1 MRRSR
6 KPIKIASRR
15 SELAKVQARAVGR
28 ALGKLNP
35 GVAIDYLWIDSQ
47 GDQTPGPLTDVGG
60 KGLFTRA
67 VDEAVL
73 RGKAD
78 VAVHCMKDLP
88 VVLPP
93 GISLAAVPKR
103 GDVRDCLITRTQASD
118 LASLPHGATVGTS
131 SPRRAAQ
138 LLIARNDLQIESIRG
153 NVPTRLEKVIGD
165 AAEAMNGP
173 MATVLAA
180 AGLVRLGRR
189 ELTRHALPVEVMLPA
204 AGQGA
209 LALHCRAD
217 DHVSLTRCM
226 PLNYAASATAVNTE
240 RLVLEGL
247 EATCESPIAVY
258 AEAADPPT
266 APNRNADAHWYR
278 LRVQLMSRDG
288 SKRLEVDNTIK
299 AQELRRAVK
308 QHVQSLRDQGAM
320 DLIHGL

>member
-35 GVAIDYLWIDSQ
+35 GVVIDYVWIDSQ

-73 RGKAD
+73 RGDAD

-103 GDVRDCLITRTQASD
+103 GDARDCLIARGGITAVSD
-118 LASLPHGATVGTS
+118 LPSGATVGTS

-138 LLIARNDLQIESIRG
+138 LLALRRDLEIESIRG
-153 NVPTRLEKVIGD
+153 NVPTRLEKVLGE

-173 MATVLAA
+173 QATVLAA

-189 ELTRHALPVEVMLPA
+189 DLTQAALAVEVMLPA

-217 DHVSLTRCM
+217 DHVTLTRCL
-226 PLNYAASATAVNTE
+226 PLNHAETATAVNTE

-247 EATCESPIAVY
+247 EATCQSPIAVY
-258 AEAADPPT
+258 AQTAAPPT
-266 APNRNADAHWYR
+266 VPHRNADAHWYR
-278 LRVQLMSRDG
+278 LRIQLLSHDG
-288 SKRLEVDNTIK
+288 TRQMHVDDVIK

-308 QHVQSLRDQGAM
+308 QHVQTLRDQGAM
-320 DLIHGL
+320 DLIRGM